1 MTHILTKRH
10 SQSSVQNRAP
20 KTILYFMYSVITAPL
35 STEMAKL
42 TAMMSHLHARTSP
55 LKLFG
60 AIDVLVRSPLPP
72 VGCAQ

>member
-1 MTHILTKRH
+1 
-10 SQSSVQNRAP
+10 
-20 KTILYFMYSVITAPL
+20 MYSVITAPL

-72 VGCAQ
+72 VVQSDVLSNTKLPISEVVPSSVL